1 MKIEK
6 NQRALAQLSAI
17 YRPGTLNLIGGRP
30 GMGKTTMAF
39 HLATE
44 AHMPTVYFSLE
55 MRSDQLLL
63 RHATGKC
70 SEWIHVDDTVP
81 MTEELIRSK
90 VRQLQETR
98 KIRWV
103 IIDYLQLMTFSQP
116 YPNFGEGMAHIVKEL
131 KMMAEELQVAV
142 IVLTQL
148 MRTVMMH
155 DDYRPILQDVHDWER
170 IGQWVDDV
178 RLLHRDEYYH
188 IVGGKKNLLEVL
200 ATECGQSDV
209 PDLQLKYLKWDA
221 SLTLKQNIQGIS
233 DTDKLRTMLATT
245 EGEILR
251 LAQPFDGDL
260 DWNTFTGK
268 MLDQLL
274 EERACILNRMFE
286 LHCTEAEVRRFEHV
300 NEALL
305 KMMNRFHEEQKQL
318 QKQLDML
325 PDIGEHSANRFHLIG
340 EINYCH
346 DYEEPNLFPM
356 EEDAFYGSRWNEMLW
371 TVSSVSRMDAHTI
384 HGGESN
390 YLDDGQTWAE
400 APLCIP
406 QFEHICVCFLVHALC
421 THLRYSIPDLLRMTT
436 YICERSMWE
445 MSEGKIL

>member
-1 MKIEK
+1 MIVEK
-6 NQRALAQLSAI
+6 NQRALAELSAI

-39 HLATE
+39 RLATE
-44 AHMPTVYFSLE
+44 MHLPAVYFSLE

-70 SEWIHVDDTVP
+70 PEWIHLDDTVP
-81 MTEELIRSK
+81 MTVELIRAK
-90 VRQLQETR
+90 VSQLQETR
-98 KIRWV
+98 EIRWV
-103 IIDYLQLMTFSQP
+103 VIDYLQLMSSSQP
-116 YPNFGEGMAHIVKEL
+116 YPSRDDEIAHIIKEL
-131 KMMAEELQVAV
+131 KKMAGELQVAV

-148 MRTVMMH
+148 MRTVLMH

-188 IVGGKKNLLEVL
+188 IVGGKRDLMEVL
-200 ATECGQSDV
+200 TTECGQDSV
-209 PDLQLKYLKWDA
+209 PDLQLSCLMWDI
-221 SLTLKQNIQGIS
+221 SRNMIDNIQEIS
-233 DTDKLRTMLATT
+233 DTNTLRKMLAAT
-245 EGEILR
+245 ENEILR
-251 LAQPFDGDL
+251 VAKPFDGDL
-260 DWNTFTGK
+260 DWGTPTEEI
-268 MLDQLL
+268 LDRLL
-274 EERACILNRMFE
+274 DERSCILNRMFE

-305 KMMNRFHEEQKQL
+305 KMMNRFHEEQQQL

-325 PDIGEHSANRFHLIG
+325 PDIGEHGANRLYLIG

-346 DYEEPNLFPM
+346 DYEDPKIFSM
-356 EEDAFYGSRWNEMLW
+356 EEDAFYGSHWNEMLW
-371 TVSSVSRMDAHTI
+371 AVSSVSRMDAHTI
-384 HGGESN
+384 HDGESN
-390 YLDDGQTWAE
+390 KLDDGQTWAE
-400 APLCIP
+400 GPLCIP
-406 QFEHICVCFLVHALC
+406 QFEHICVCYLAHALC

-445 MSEGKIL
+445 MSEGTVD